1 MSRILEQPNVSIES
15 HLPGQRMVLNMG
27 PQHPS
32 THGVLRLVLELE
44 GEKVVRCVPHIGYL
58 HTGIEKLSEHH
69 TYIQNITHYCRMDY
83 LAPMN
88 NELAYC
94 LAVEKIIGLP
104 VPERADYIRVILH
117 EITRC
122 MSHLV
127 WIGTHAL
134 DIGANSVFLYAVA
147 EREKLVDIY
156 EMIGGQRMMTSYIR
170 VGGVKEDTPEGFE
183 EAVSKWAVEFLKVI
197 DMIEKLLNQNPIWK
211 ERTVGIGVLDQQTCI
226 SYGLVGPI
234 LRAVGVKQDVRKDE
248 PYCRFEEFEYDVPLQ
263 QNGDVYDRYL
273 VRMAEMRESQKLVLQ
288 GLDKLART
296 EPGTWMWVSD
306 QYAPPRRTEIYADI
320 ERNIHHF
327 KYWTEG
333 FRPPVGEAYGCIESS
348 KGELG
353 FYVVSDG
360 GPKPARV
367 KVRGPSFVNLAALPA
382 MVEGLLIAD
391 VVSVIG
397 SIDIVLGEVDR

>member
-1 MSRILEQPNVSIES
+1 MSSMAPKFTVEEKVHGRHMI
-15 HLPGQRMVLNMG
+15 LNMG

-32 THGVLRLVLELE
+32 THGVLRLVLELD
-44 GEKVVRCVPHIGYL
+44 GERIVKCVPHIGYL

-69 TYIQNITHYCRMDY
+69 NYTQNITHYCRMDY

-94 LAVEKIIGLP
+94 LAVEKLIGLP
-104 VPERADYIRVILH
+104 VPVRASYIRVLMH

-127 WIGTHAL
+127 WVATHAA
-134 DIGANSVFLYAVA
+134 DIGAQTILLYGFA
-147 EREKLVDIY
+147 EREKLVDAY
-156 EMIGGQRMMTSYIR
+156 EMVGGQRMMTSYMR
-170 VGGVKEDTPEGFE
+170 VGGVKDDVPEGLFE
-183 EAVSKWAVEFLKVI
+183 HLSKWAEQFPAQVDRI
-197 DMIEKLLNQNPIWK
+197 NGLLTQNPIWK
-211 ERTVGIGVLDQQTCI
+211 QRTQGIGVLDRQTAI
-226 SYGLVGPI
+226 SYGLMGPL
-234 LRAVGVKQDVRKDE
+234 LRAVGVRQDVRRDE
-248 PYCRFEEFEYDVPLQ
+248 PYCCYEEFDFEVPVREE
-263 QNGDVYDRYL
+263 GDVYARYE
-273 VRMAEMRESQKLVLQ
+273 VRMEEMRQSCKIIKQALAKL
-288 GLDKLART
+288 KET
-296 EPGTWMWVSD
+296 EPGTHMWVSD
-306 QYAPPRRTEIYADI
+306 QYAPPQRSEIYADI

-333 FRPPVGEAYGCIESS
+333 FKPPAGEAYASIESS

-360 GPKPARV
+360 SARPVRV

-382 MVEGLLIAD
+382 MVEGFLIAD
-391 VVSVIG
+391 VVTSIG